1 MVGLRP
7 RPAPAPEV
15 VAFDDGGGSVLVL
28 DLGEAAPVLVADDH
42 DERDAP
48 MSREEVIS
56 ALDLADLPGHPAQER
71 RTFSGAARWDGLSW
85 APSFGVPGQV
95 VARLVDDLHLLGEAD
110 QVLADVAEG
119 ETDRVAL
126 ATLLEAVRAGAWAR
140 DTIEAALRLTPFEE
154 DEVLE
159 AKPDVDAAMDALEV
173 YRPVLRRA
181 LREG

>member
-1 MVGLRP
+1 M
-7 RPAPAPEV
+7 
-15 VAFDDGGGSVLVL
+15 AFDDGGGSVLVL
-28 DLGEAAPVLVADDH
+28 NLGEAAPVLVADDH

-56 ALDLADLPGHPAQER
+56 ALDLADLPGRPAQER

-85 APSFGVPGQV
+85 APSFGVPGQA
-95 VARLVDDLHLLGEAD
+95 VAHLVDGFHLLSEAD

-126 ATLLEAVRAGAWAR
+126 ATLLEAVRAGAWSR
-140 DTIEAALRLTPFEE
+140 GTVEAALRLTPYEE

-159 AKPDVDAAMDALEV
+159 AEPDVGAAMDALEV
-173 YRPVLRRA
+173 YRPVLRQA